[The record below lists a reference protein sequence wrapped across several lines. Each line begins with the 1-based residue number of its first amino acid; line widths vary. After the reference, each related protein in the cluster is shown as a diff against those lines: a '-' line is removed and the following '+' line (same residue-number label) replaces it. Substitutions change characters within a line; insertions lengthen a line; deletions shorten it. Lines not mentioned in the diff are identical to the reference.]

1 MILTCPN
8 CASRFLIS
16 AEALAPSGRRVK
28 CSACGTQWFQIPDS
42 DAADDETQSPPA
54 RLIDEDIPHSVK
66 PLVSGPSSEESPL
79 AHAGLSTSALRKNIA
94 GYGAAFAVFCAVFGI
109 LLLAK
114 PLLVASWPASA
125 ALYERLGFAVALPGE
140 GLVFDRL
147 KAVAD
152 AGGALHVEG
161 QIINLMRKT
170 QVVPLI
176 EVSLRTIKGDI
187 LKQWYIQPPQDEIA
201 GEQNVPFKAQ
211 YSEGLSGAENIN
223 LQFVLA
229 SDSKTA
235 LKGGDNIP
243 APPADAPADPHAG
256 GSH

>member
-28 CSACGTQWFQIPDS
+28 CSACGTQWFQAPDS

-66 PLVSGPSSEESPL
+66 PHPSEESPL
-79 AHAGLSTSALRKNIA
+79 PHEELSASALRKNIA
-94 GYGAAFAVFCAVFGI
+94 GYGAAFGVFCAVFGV

-125 ALYERLGFAVALPGE
+125 SLYERLGFAVALPGE

-161 QIINLMRKT
+161 LIINLTRKT
-170 QVVPLI
+170 QAVPLI
-176 EVSLRTIKGDI
+176 EVSLRTIKGEI
-187 LKQWYIQPPQDEIA
+187 LKQWYIQPPQAEIA

-223 LQFVLA
+223 LQFVLTP
-229 SDSKTA
+229 DSKTA